1 MPESKPKG
9 FDPEIAKL
17 IAAFAVAAQRIE
29 LDDDLAEALFR
40 TALEIYTEP
49 RRVCRRLIFNS
60 YAAIGSVS
68 RAA

>member
-9 FDPEIAKL
+9 FDPEIVKL

-40 TALEIYTEP
+40 TALEIYTKGDLFQKVA
-49 RRVCRRLIFNS
+49 RHD
-60 YAAIGSVS
+60 A
-68 RAA
+68 

>member
-1 MPESKPKG
+1 MPESKPKR

-40 TALEIYTEP
+40 TALEIYTKGDLFQK
-49 RRVCRRLIFNS
+49 V
-60 YAAIGSVS
+60 AHHDA
-68 RAA
+68 